1 MRWVYFT
8 QLTRRQYALTLL
20 FHIVETN
27 LDQQVVATF
36 LIEEETKENIIAA
49 LAIIKEWN
57 LDSELLYAMVGCNTE
72 EINALKTLY
81 PGKY

>member
-1 MRWVYFT
+1 MGLFYAT
-8 QLTRRQYALTLL
+8 YKETQYALTLF

-36 LIEEETKENIIAA
+36 LIEEETKENIIVA

>member
-1 MRWVYFT
+1 MDLFYAT
-8 QLTRRQYALTLL
+8 YKETQYALTLF

-57 LDSELLYAMVGCNTE
+57 LNSELLYAMVGCNTE

>member
-1 MRWVYFT
+1 MDLFYAT
-8 QLTRRQYALTLL
+8 YKETQYALTLF

-81 PGKY
+81 PGKH

>member
-1 MRWVYFT
+1 M
-8 QLTRRQYALTLL
+8 
-20 FHIVETN
+20 
-27 LDQQVVATF
+27 
-36 LIEEETKENIIAA
+36 AA

-81 PGKY
+81 PGKYWRNIISLAMREKCPYSELFWPVFSCIRTK